1 MVTLG
6 DILRR
11 YGPAYRRQFGE
22 QLSAEQHHALQ
33 AIAQCRTDA
42 LGGQVYQC
50 AACAT
55 LRYSYH
61 SCRNRHCPTCQHDAT
76 QAWLTQQQALLLPV
90 PYFLVTFTLPAGLR
104 PLARLAPRR
113 IYTFL
118 FRTSAAALQQ
128 LAQDPRFLGGQL
140 GMIGV
145 LQTWTRDLRYHPH
158 VHYLVP
164 AVGLAPDRQT
174 WIVGGRTFL
183 VHSKPL
189 AQLFRAKFRA
199 ALRQLPGYREVSAA
213 TWTQRWVVDCR
224 PVGSGQAALK
234 YLAPYIFRVALSNN
248 RLERVA
254 DDQVTFRYREC
265 ATGHLKRCT
274 LPVHAFIR
282 RFLQHILPK
291 GFVKVRYYGLFRL
304 GNRQLLGQARAAL
317 TPPAPAATTPLAAAG
332 GIVAPATP
340 AVVRCPRCGQPM
352 HLVQTIPRR
361 SRAPPACPHGA
372 THSQRYQVCPAH
384 LARGLPSVSWRSRRS
399 AAYDGAQRLERSC
412 SGSSTA
418 AGPEVSRPR
427 RVSNA
432 RRRRD
437 GRTV

>member
-1 MVTLG
+1 
-6 DILRR
+6 
-11 YGPAYRRQFGE
+11 
-22 QLSAEQHHALQ
+22 
-33 AIAQCRTDA
+33 
-42 LGGQVYQC
+42 
-50 AACAT
+50 

-61 SCRNRHCPTCQHDAT
+61 SCRNRHCPTCQQDAT
-76 QAWLTQQQALLLPV
+76 EAWLAQQQALLLPV

-104 PLARLAPRR
+104 PLARRQPRQ
-113 IYTFL
+113 IYTLL

-164 AVGLAPDRQT
+164 AVGLAADRQT
-174 WIVGGRTFL
+174 WIVGRRAFL

-189 AQLFRAKFRA
+189 AELFRGKFRA
-199 ALRQLPGYREVSAA
+199 ALRQLPWYREVSAA

-254 DDQVTFRYREC
+254 DDQVTFRYRER
-265 ATGHLKRCT
+265 ATGLPKRCT
-274 LPVHAFIR
+274 LPVQAFIR

-304 GNRQLLGQARAAL
+304 GNRQLLAQARTVL
-317 TPPAPAATTPLAAAG
+317 TPPAPTTPAPLAAAAP
-332 GIVAPATP
+332 VAPASAP
-340 AVVRCPRCGQPM
+340 ALPRCPRCGQPM
-352 HLVQTIPRR
+352 ELVQTIPRR
-361 SRAPPACPHGA
+361 SRAPPAYPSGNNPRKATPGVPGA
-372 THSQRYQVCPAH
+372 PGASDAIH
-384 LARGLPSVSWRSRRS
+384 LANVAPIASVRRG
-399 AAYDGAQRLERSC
+399 AAVGVRMQRVGGGR
-412 SGSSTA
+412 
-418 AGPEVSRPR
+418 GPE
-427 RVSNA
+427 
-432 RRRRD
+432 
-437 GRTV
+437 